1 MKSITKSCFY
11 LILFLLSPLV
21 IAGQNDYDGK
31 WNVDFTC
38 SINSK
43 NQRPGFSYSEV
54 WDIKGNSIRHIFKTT
69 TKYGAEQTI
78 WDGQITN
85 KNISLKA
92 DASRDNGDSWSWIGQ
107 GSISSP
113 EAFQINAIMND
124 KFGTRIRDCVIKF
137 ASINPAVGSLAY
149 IQSHPQ
155 KPAQKVE
162 ALKIAP
168 PAVKPAQTPS
178 MSPTAEIK
186 KPVEVKEEPIK
197 EPAQGADKEPPVVVQ
212 IQQPNVEP
220 KPTSTI
226 TSETDYWMYLIA
238 LALLLLIAVLGFIL
252 IRRKKDLGS
261 EHSRK
266 LEEELRKKAE
276 AHELIASELARDQ
289 ERLKKFEQELKEKE
303 VSLIKKDELVSA
315 SSQLAQASIP
325 TSKFCVSCGQ
335 NIKFDIKFCPTC
347 GAENKITV
355 KLIDDE
361 KKATRYIL
369 KVVAFIFFVAVI
381 AILVFIS
388 SRPNPEKNK
397 ESSHSNSTPISESSG
412 SSESRIEA
420 INSRYQGTINYSAA
434 QLKPL
439 TEKEAEFYRNI
450 GACQFILNW
459 RLQNGKPTSIQL
471 LEIGKK
477 YATKVQSVAKEA
489 NESCTNAQGNVVK
502 SCVVSKLSPSDLAIY
517 DGTWQAIN
525 VLKSPQDPN
534 KPLNY
539 EMASIAY
546 CGNLK

>member
-1 MKSITKSCFY
+1 MKFITKSCFY
-11 LILFLLSPLV
+11 LILFLLSPLIV
-21 IAGQNDYDGK
+21 AGQNDYDVK

-54 WDIKGNSIRHIFKTT
+54 WYIKGNGIRHIFKTT

-107 GSISSP
+107 GLISSP

-124 KFGTRIRDCVIKF
+124 KFGTKIRDCVIKF
-137 ASINPAVGSLAY
+137 ASIDPAVGSLAY

-162 ALKIAP
+162 ALKITP
-168 PAVKPAQTPS
+168 PAVKSVQTPS
-178 MSPTAEIK
+178 ISPAAEIK

-197 EPAQGADKEPPVVVQ
+197 EPAPGADKEPPAVVQ
-212 IQQPNVEP
+212 TQQPNVEP

-238 LALLLLIAVLGFIL
+238 LALLLLIAVLGFIF

-276 AHELIASELARDQ
+276 ANELIASELERDK

-347 GAENKITV
+347 GAENKISQ
-355 KLIDDE
+355 KPINDDE
-361 KKATRYIL
+361 KKANRYIL

-381 AILVFIS
+381 GILIFIS
-388 SRPNPEKNK
+388 SRPNPTNNK
-397 ESSHSNSTPISESSG
+397 ISVSQSTPTSQTSQSNNSYETAKNIGGCLAVIGWRKQNQTEL
-412 SSESRIEA
+412 SSEFNE
-420 INSRYQGTINYSAA
+420 
-434 QLKPL
+434 L
-439 TEKEAEFYRNI
+439 
-450 GACQFILNW
+450 GA
-459 RLQNGKPTSIQL
+459 K
-471 LEIGKK
+471 
-477 YATKVQSVAKEA
+477 
-489 NESCTNAQGNVVK
+489 
-502 SCVVSKLSPSDLAIY
+502 
-517 DGTWQAIN
+517 
-525 VLKSPQDPN
+525 
-534 KPLNY
+534 
-539 EMASIAY
+539 
-546 CGNLK
+546 

>member
-1 MKSITKSCFY
+1 MSAITKSCFY
-11 LILFLLSPLV
+11 LILFLISPLV

-178 MSPTAEIK
+178 ISPTAEIK

-303 VSLIKKDELVSA
+303 ISLIKKDELVSTP
-315 SSQLAQASIP
+315 SQVAQTSIP
-325 TSKFCVSCGQ
+325 SSKFCVSCGQ
-335 NIKFDIKFCPTC
+335 SIKFDIKFCPTC
-347 GAENKITV
+347 GAENKISQ
-355 KLIDDE
+355 KSINDDE
-361 KKATRYIL
+361 KKANRYIL
-369 KVVAFIFFVAVI
+369 KVIASIFFIALIATLIYISTKSNTTSGEQNGSKQSQSSVIKHDGNGAAICSANYLALAMIYTKYEPSTNKADVALNM
-381 AILVFIS
+381 AKAFD
-388 SRPNPEKNK
+388 
-397 ESSHSNSTPISESSG
+397 
-412 SSESRIEA
+412 
-420 INSRYQGTINYSAA
+420 GTAE
-434 QLKPL
+434 QL
-439 TEKEAEFYRNI
+439 I
-450 GACQFILNW
+450 GASEAKKIIAQYGRRNFKYLGVGTGVDNFDEFSKYV
-459 RLQNGKPTSIQL
+459 QP
-471 LEIGKK
+471 EIE
-477 YATKVQSVAKEA
+477 QCDRWWKE
-489 NESCTNAQGNVVK
+489 VVK
-502 SCVVSKLSPSDLAIY
+502 
-517 DGTWQAIN
+517 N
-525 VLKSPQDPN
+525 
-534 KPLNY
+534 
-539 EMASIAY
+539 
-546 CGNLK
+546 

>member
-1 MKSITKSCFY
+1 MESRASMKSITKSCFY

-21 IAGQNDYDGK
+21 VAGQNDYDGK

-107 GSISSP
+107 GSILSP

-178 MSPTAEIK
+178 ISPTAEIK

-197 EPAQGADKEPPVVVQ
+197 EPAQRVDKEPPAAVQ
-212 IQQPNVEP
+212 TQQPNVQP

-238 LALLLLIAVLGFIL
+238 LALLLLIAVFGFVL
-252 IRRKKDLGS
+252 IRRKGDLGS
-261 EHSRK
+261 DHSRK

-276 AHELIASELARDQ
+276 ANELIARELERDKEQ
-289 ERLKKFEQELKEKE
+289 LKKFEQELKEKE
-303 VSLIKKDELVSA
+303 ISLVQKSEQISA
-315 SSQLAQASIP
+315 PTQPAQTSISA
-325 TSKFCVSCGQ
+325 SKFCVSCGQ
-335 NIKFDIKFCPTC
+335 NIKFDIKFCPAC
-347 GAENKITV
+347 GAENKISR
-355 KLIDDE
+355 KPIDVGE
-361 KKATRYIL
+361 QKANKYIL
-369 KVVAFIFFVAVI
+369 KVVAFIFFAAVI
-381 AILVFIS
+381 AILVFVSTKTNTTTNKNSANPPPPAQSTSDSIKSRLQQGVEYTWYNDS
-388 SRPNPEKNK
+388 SCKP
-397 ESSHSNSTPISESSG
+397 SNSTVCLSFEDYQSLCTSNEGLTKNATDILGIFVKGYSQLLKGGVIEDMRAYWSPSHTYKCRATVTVSG
-412 SSESRIEA
+412 I
-420 INSRYQGTINYSAA
+420 YQGNSARVTA
-434 QLKPL
+434 DGGVS
-439 TEKEAEFYRNI
+439 T
-450 GACQFILNW
+450 FILNSD
-459 RLQNGKPTSIQL
+459 NKL
-471 LEIGKK
+471 LVHS
-477 YATKVQSVAKEA
+477 ATTMS
-489 NESCTNAQGNVVK
+489 
-502 SCVVSKLSPSDLAIY
+502 Y
-517 DGTWQAIN
+517 
-525 VLKSPQDPN
+525 
-534 KPLNY
+534 
-539 EMASIAY
+539 
-546 CGNLK
+546 